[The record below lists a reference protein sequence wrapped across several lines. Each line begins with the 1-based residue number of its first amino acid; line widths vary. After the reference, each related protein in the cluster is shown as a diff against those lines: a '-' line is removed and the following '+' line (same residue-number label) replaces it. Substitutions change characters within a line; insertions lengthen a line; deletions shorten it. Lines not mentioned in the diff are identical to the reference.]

1 MHVPGLERGAVHI
14 WRLSLDRP
22 QTEIDHDSRLLST
35 DKAARAA
42 RFVFSEHRNRYIACR
57 ASLRRLL
64 GEYLG
69 ASPDDLTFQYN
80 DFGKPEISKPFDA
93 RPLRFNVSHCDHWA
107 LVSLTLEQRIGI
119 DLERLRQID
128 DLDDIAKDYFTEL
141 EFKTMLSVPAGCR
154 TEAFFN
160 CWTRKEAFIKAWGDG
175 ISHPL
180 SDLDVT
186 LLPQTPAR
194 LLRIGGQPTSAA
206 DWSLTAWQ
214 PVPGYV
220 AALAIDQPVVQVVR
234 FDATQ

>member
-1 MHVPGLERGAVHI
+1 MHVPSLEHGAVHI

-22 QTEIDHDSRLLST
+22 QAEIDRDSRLLST
-35 DKAARAA
+35 DEAARAA
-42 RFVFSEHRNRYIACR
+42 RFVFPEHRNRYIACR

-69 ASPDDLTFQYN
+69 ASTGDLTFQYN
-80 DFGKPEISKPFDA
+80 EFGKPEISNSFDA
-93 RPLRFNVSHCDHWA
+93 QPLRFNVSHCDHWA
-107 LVSLTLEQRIGI
+107 LVALTLEQRIGI
-119 DLERLRQID
+119 DLERLRQLE
-128 DLDDIAKDYFTEL
+128 DLEHIAKNCFSEL
-141 EFKTMLSVPAGCR
+141 EFKTLLSAPESRR

-180 SDLDVT
+180 SEFDVT
-186 LLPQTPAR
+186 LLPHTSAR
-194 LLRIGGQPTSAA
+194 LLRIGGEPTSTA

-220 AALAIDQPVVQVVR
+220 AAMAIDRAALHVIYCDTSR
-234 FDATQ
+234 